1 MDLGQGS
8 AHSDILKTVLLPP
21 HRPARIGLCSPL
33 TSNISIQFH
42 QVISAM
48 LEARQQMQDPNAC
61 VQGVSQ
67 GPAQLE
73 NGYQQG
79 KSNQVPPTPPCF
91 GFQLATL
98 ACASRL
104 WTRAS
109 SANTSAEGPLVLG
122 RSSWHP
128 DALST
133 ECSLWL
139 SRDGTMGVFLGC
151 DTQSLKG
158 AFMCDADFLLVKC

>member
-1 MDLGQGS
+1 
-8 AHSDILKTVLLPP
+8 
-21 HRPARIGLCSPL
+21 
-33 TSNISIQFH
+33 
-42 QVISAM
+42 M
-48 LEARQQMQDPNAC
+48 LEAGQQTQDPNAC
-61 VQGVSQ
+61 VLGVSQ

-79 KSNQVPPTPPCF
+79 KSNQDPPQPCF

-109 SANTSAEGPLVLG
+109 SANTNAEEPLVLG
-122 RSSWHP
+122 GSSCYP
-128 DALST
+128 DALSP

-139 SRDGTMGVFLGC
+139 SQDGTMGVFLGC

-158 AFMCDADFLLVKC
+158 AFVRDADFLLVKCEFSLSSLILPAERVAHHGWASQVTHHASSP